1 MAEEEGGVE
10 EEAEAEAEQEDGVEE
25 EETEAKEE
33 EEAEV
38 YDTGCGRQRASRC
51 RWEHAP

>member
-1 MAEEEGGVE
+1 MSQFCRAEEEMEVE
-10 EEAEAEAEQEDGVEE
+10 EEAEAEAEQ
-25 EETEAKEE
+25 E

>member
-10 EEAEAEAEQEDGVEE
+10 EEAEAEAEQ
-25 EETEAKEE
+25 E